1 MNEINNK
8 IIYIISEQ
16 LGIDKEKINNNS
28 LFLENFNADS
38 LDILEII
45 MIIEEKF
52 NIEISDE
59 EAKKIISVQDILNLI
74 NKKII
79 LK

>member
-16 LGIDKEKINNNS
+16 LGIDKKKINNNS

>member
-45 MIIEEKF
+45 MII
-52 NIEISDE
+52 
-59 EAKKIISVQDILNLI
+59 
-74 NKKII
+74 
-79 LK
+79 